1 MLDIS
6 VSTIRHLLSCHNCLC
21 MYDALFISL
30 FFLLLYPCMSNQTTK
45 QQTMIVT
52 RTTKGNFDCS
62 DFDYATPLLLFSF
75 LPYYWLKHI
84 LLRSL
89 AKGILRS
96 VWSLETINEWLLKRY
111 RLLQIPPGWSK
122 SYIQNVSCTNCRVAS
137 IRIHNSTRHFHVMA
151 FSHGRSFLL
160 C

>member
-75 LPYYWLKHI
+75 FPYYWLKHI

-96 VWSLETINEWLLKRY
+96 LRRCVAMDEWPLQQF
-111 RLLQIPPGWSK
+111 RLPHFPRVLFLDTHIP
-122 SYIQNVSCTNCRVAS
+122 
-137 IRIHNSTRHFHVMA
+137 
-151 FSHGRSFLL
+151 
-160 C
+160 